1 MAESGVVKNEA
12 GAGGWGHRSI
22 SKLDRSGTKTRKM
35 STGRAGEMAQDTT
48 EEEPAH
54 PGCQSTGAGW
64 EMSWREGPSLVPV
77 GGREEEGSGKPLRRR
92 GICGAEE

>member
-1 MAESGVVKNEA
+1 
-12 GAGGWGHRSI
+12 
-22 SKLDRSGTKTRKM
+22 
-35 STGRAGEMAQDTT
+35 MAQDTT

-64 EMSWREGPSLVPV
+64 EISWREGPSLVPV

-92 GICGAEE
+92 ASHARQMKAFLAEGTA